1 MNPIIKN
8 ILAVL
13 AGIVIGSIVNMAII
27 MISSSVIPPPEGA
40 NLTTMEGL
48 KDSMHLMQPKHFVMP
63 FLAHALGTL
72 AGAFVCALIAAG
84 NKMRLALLIG
94 AVFLVGGIMNVYMLP
109 SPKWFAVLDL
119 AAAYLPMAWLGGT
132 MAVKKRA

>member
-48 KDSMHLMQPKHFVMP
+48 KDSMHMMQPKHFVMP